1 MFKALED
8 YLEEISH
15 YLSGREEREEILN
28 EIRSHI
34 LEKAEAESGGATDES
49 VAKVIA
55 SYGLARKVAEKYA
68 EGRPIIDPAY
78 RRHLFRYT
86 TLLFAIHTLLTAIVV
101 AFHKDF
107 AFFPLV
113 FIPRLGVGEALIY
126 LPTAFLADLGIVT
139 LVLYFVT
146 QRGKDVRL
154 PWPKFAL
161 DLDEMKPSSSI
172 FRQVGIAWAF
182 VIMTALT
189 SFAVTLYLKFHTII
203 AVNYHFHDWK
213 PLLKP
218 EPGAAVSRIIIA
230 MFAAGALGLLVR
242 FFTRSRWVDVASDA
256 VSLVLIS
263 LLLRVP
269 FVDPFAVHVPARF
282 LPKIKFGWTF
292 LLLFIAL
299 MTTIDLV
306 KNLIII
312 GRSRLARK
320 AA

>member
-34 LEKAEAESGGATDES
+34 LEKAEAESGGASDES
-49 VAKVIA
+49 LAKVIA
-55 SYGLARKVAEKYA
+55 SYGPARKVAEKYL

-78 RRHLFRYT
+78 RRYLFRYT
-86 TLLFAIHTLLTAIVV
+86 AFLFAIHALISGVAV
-101 AFHKDF
+101 AFHGDF
-107 AFFPLV
+107 VLFPLIFV
-113 FIPRLGVGEALIY
+113 PRMGVIGALMN
-126 LPTAFLADLGIVT
+126 LPTIFLADLGIVT
-139 LVLYFVT
+139 LVLYFIT
-146 QRGKDVRL
+146 QSGKSVRL
-154 PWPKFAL
+154 PWPKFSV

-172 FRQVGIAWAF
+172 IRQVGIAWTF
-182 VIMTALT
+182 VFMAALT
-189 SFAVTLYLKFHTII
+189 SFAVSLYLRFHTII
-203 AVNYHFHDWK
+203 SVNYNFHDWK

-218 EPGAAVSRIIIA
+218 EPGAMISRIAIA
-230 MFAAGALGLLVR
+230 MFAAGALGQLVR
-242 FFTRSRWVDVASDA
+242 LFTRSRWVDAASDA
-256 VSLVLIS
+256 VSLALIS

-269 FVDPFAVHVPARF
+269 FIDPFAVHVPARF

-299 MTTIDLV
+299 MTTIDLI

-320 AA
+320 TA

>member
-1 MFKALED
+1 MFKTLED

-34 LEKAEAESGGATDES
+34 LEKAEAESGGVTEDS
-49 VAKVIA
+49 VAKVVA
-55 SYGLARKVAEKYA
+55 AYGPARKVAEKYL
-68 EGRPIIDPAY
+68 EGRPILDPSY
-78 RRHLFRYT
+78 RRYLFRYT
-86 TLLFAIHTLLTAIVV
+86 ALLFGLHTLLTVLAVI
-101 AFHKDF
+101 FKKDF
-107 AFFPLV
+107 VFFPLI
-113 FIPRLGVGEALIY
+113 FMPRLGIIGALMY

-146 QRGKDVRL
+146 QSGKDVKL

-161 DLDEMKPSSSI
+161 DLDEMKPTSS
-172 FRQVGIAWAF
+172 FLRQVGLGMGLVAMAG
-182 VIMTALT
+182 LT
-189 SFAVTLYLKFHTII
+189 SLAIHFYVRFHTILF
-203 AVNYHFHDWK
+203 VNLNFLDPR

-218 EPGAAVSRIIIA
+218 EPGAMISRIIIA

-242 FFTRSRWVDVASDA
+242 FFTRSRWVDVVSDF
-256 VSLVLIS
+256 VSLVLVG

-269 FVDPFAVHVPARF
+269 VVDPFAVRVPAAY
-282 LPKIKFGWTF
+282 LPKIRFGWMF

-312 GRSRLARK
+312 GRSRLAK
-320 AA
+320 KEA